1 MAIELFKPFVMKE
14 LVANGTAHN
23 IKNAKKMVE
32 RLQPEVWDVLEEV
45 IKEHPVMLNR
55 APHASQTWL
64 FRHLS
69 RSWWKV
75 RQSSFIPLVC
85 TAYNADFDGDQ
96 MAVHVPL
103 SQEAQAECRFLLLS
117 PNNLLKPSDGGPVAV
132 PSQDMV
138 LGIYYLTQVRPG
150 AKGEGMFFR
159 SVSEAIL
166 AYENGYI
173 TLHSQIKVRVSK
185 TMPDGTEKTG
195 TIDATLGRLLF
206 NEIIPQDLG
215 FVDRDVPGNELLM
228 EIDFHVGKKQLKQIL
243 EKVINTHGATQT
255 AEVLDDV
262 KAIGYKFSTRA
273 AMTVSISDM
282 TVPPEKPQMIAD
294 AQNTVDRITK
304 NYKRGLITEE
314 ERYKEVVET
323 WKATDDKLTDALLS
337 GLDKYNNIYMM
348 ADSGARGSDKPDQTA
363 CKVCVDLWQIRQDVP
378 SSCRSNR
385 TSVKVLT
392 YWNTS
397 CQRMARVKV
406 CPIQRSVPPIP
417 DI

>member
-1 MAIELFKPFVMKE
+1 
-14 LVANGTAHN
+14 
-23 IKNAKKMVE
+23 
-32 RLQPEVWDVLEEV
+32 
-45 IKEHPVMLNR
+45 
-55 APHASQTWL
+55 
-64 FRHLS
+64 
-69 RSWWKV
+69 
-75 RQSSFIPLVC
+75 
-85 TAYNADFDGDQ
+85 

-150 AKGEGMFFR
+150 AKGEGMFFK
-159 SVSEAIL
+159 SV
-166 AYENGYI
+166 
-173 TLHSQIKVRVSK
+173 LHSQIKVRVSK
-185 TMPDGTEKTG
+185 TMPDGTVKTG

-215 FVDRDVPGNELLM
+215 FVDREVEGNELLL
-228 EIDFHVGKKQLKQIL
+228 EVDFHVGKKQLKQIL

-282 TVPPEKPQMIAD
+282 TVPPQKPQMIEE

-323 WKATDDKLTDALLS
+323 WKATDD
-337 GLDKYNNIYMM
+337 
-348 ADSGARGSDKPDQTA
+348 
-363 CKVCVDLWQIRQDVP
+363 
-378 SSCRSNR
+378 
-385 TSVKVLT
+385 
-392 YWNTS
+392 
-397 CQRMARVKV
+397 
-406 CPIQRSVPPIP
+406 IQRSRR
-417 DI
+417 DMEGNR